1 VIEVRP
7 YEGDARTFVQAVQLP
22 FAFTPGDEEME
33 LFEPLIELD
42 RALGAYDGDL
52 LVGTAGIFTMQVSVP
67 GGELPMAGVTMVGV
81 HPTHRRRGVL
91 SEMIRQQ
98 FEAIHRRHE
107 PLAGLWASEGA
118 IYQRFGYGIG
128 SMAARFEVERGRTAF
143 RDAVEPV
150 GEVRIVSREDAERAF
165 PGVFD
170 RLGSERPGVV
180 ARVPD
185 YWRSEFFHDP
195 ERRRNGGAPAT
206 YVVHETDGEVDGY
219 ARYRLY
225 PEWDERGPKYV
236 LEVHEAVAIGP
247 SATRELWGYL
257 FGVDLVRT
265 IKARN
270 LPVDH
275 PLLLLLA
282 EPRRLG
288 WSIGDALWLRII
300 DLVPALE
307 GRSWADDGRLV
318 LEVRDEMCPWN
329 AGRWEILVDGGR
341 GRVTASTADAD
352 LALDTRDLAAAYL
365 GAVGIGQMVAAGRVS
380 ELNPGAADRAASM
393 LRVPL
398 APWCPTGF

>member
-1 VIEVRP
+1 MIDVRP
-7 YEGDARTFVQAVQLP
+7 YDGDARTFVRAVELP
-22 FAFTPGDEEME
+22 FAFTPSDEEIE

-42 RALGAYDGDL
+42 RALGAYDGER
-52 LVGTAGIFTMQVSVP
+52 LVGTAGIFTMRVSVP

-128 SMAARFEVERGRTAF
+128 TQAARFEVERGGASF
-143 RDAVEPV
+143 RDPFDPA
-150 GEVRIVSREDAERAF
+150 GTVRIVSRDEAEAAF
-165 PGVFD
+165 PPVFD
-170 RLGSERPGVV
+170 RLGSERPGIVP
-180 ARVPD
+180 RVPQW
-185 YWRSEFFHDP
+185 WRSEFFNDP
-195 ERRRNGGAPAT
+195 ERRRHGGSPAT
-206 YVVHETDGEVDGY
+206 YVVHEADGEVDGY

-257 FGVDLVRT
+257 FGIDLVRT
-265 IKARN
+265 VKARN

-275 PLLLLLA
+275 SLLLLLA

-288 WSIGDALWLRII
+288 WSLGDALWLRIV

-307 GRSWADDGRLV
+307 GRGWADDGRLV

-329 AGRWEILVDGGR
+329 AGRWEVVVDGGH
-341 GRVTASTADAD
+341 GRVTASTEDAD

-365 GAVGIGQMVAAGRVS
+365 GAVGMSQMVAAGRVS
-380 ELNPGAADRAASM
+380 ELSPGAADRADSM